1 MRDQLVKAMQH
12 NKIVN
17 MMYLAKFGE
26 ITKRRIKIIKIS
38 GDTFQAYCF
47 VRRAKRTFLIDNVLA
62 IIPVVKKG
70 REVV

>member
-26 ITKRRIKIIKIS
+26 ITKRRIKIIKIT

-47 VRRAKRTFLIDNVLA
+47 VRRSKRTFLIDNVLA
-62 IIPVVKKG
+62 IIPVVEKG

>member
-62 IIPVVKKG
+62 IIPVVEKG